1 MLKISR
7 RCFAVVAVSLTLVWM
22 GLKNIVPRFNIPLI
36 KDRSFPRNQD
46 IKVVDR
52 VKRIEDKCEEHRE
65 RLHIDEKL
73 YAEIENKLSFTS
85 VSNIQNNFLLFK
97 MINFSQSCTTKI
109 KALPSSGVKHPR
121 LHLQAG
127 PTSSSHNGK
136 SK

>member
-65 RLHIDEKL
+65 RLHMDEKL

-97 MINFSQSCTTKI
+97 MINFSQSCTTKT
-109 KALPSSGVKHPR
+109 KALHSSGVKHPR
-121 LHLQAG
+121 WHLQAG

>member
-7 RCFAVVAVSLTLVWM
+7 RCFVVVAVSLTLVWM
-22 GLKNIVPRFNIPLI
+22 VLKNIPRLNIPLT
-36 KDRSFPRNQD
+36 KEKSFSRNQNT
-46 IKVVDR
+46 KVVDR

-97 MINFSQSCTTKI
+97 MIQF
-109 KALPSSGVKHPR
+109 
-121 LHLQAG
+121 
-127 PTSSSHNGK
+127 
-136 SK
+136 